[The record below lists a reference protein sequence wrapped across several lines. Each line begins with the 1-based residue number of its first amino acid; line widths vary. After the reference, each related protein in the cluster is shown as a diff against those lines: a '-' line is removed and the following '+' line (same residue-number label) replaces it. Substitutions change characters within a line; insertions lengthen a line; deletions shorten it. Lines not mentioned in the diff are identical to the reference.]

1 MSSEKQDPEV
11 IPQRVNRVG
20 SYLIRENRREEMA
33 KAIAKGLHFEDA
45 AEKAGIPYE
54 VALSA
59 SRKDPEFMAWYD
71 ESRSKP
77 RIEKTITPKKHTPKT
92 SLQIK
97 SDFVNKLSEVGL
109 FDKIAVMAEMA
120 DPNTDEGKQ
129 VLGFFMRY
137 IVKDMLPKE
146 TAAKV
151 EHTEKASYDTM
162 TDAELL
168 EMLQDRR
175 QQRLSYDEELDQADD
190 QRSSH
195 TQKYIEQA
203 QEYYEQEGEQGTN
216 T

>member
-1 MSSEKQDPEV
+1 MSPKKEKEDPEV
-11 IPQRVNRVG
+11 VHARSQKVG
-20 SYLIRENRREEMA
+20 SYLIREARRQEMEQG
-33 KAIAKGLHFEDA
+33 IDNGLHFEDA

-59 SRKDPEFMAWYD
+59 SRSPGEFQRWYD
-71 ESRSKP
+71 LSRNRP
-77 RIEKTITPKKHTPKT
+77 RVERKILPKKHKPKT

-109 FDKIAVMAEMA
+109 FSKIAVMAEMA
-120 DPNTDEGKQ
+120 DPHTEEGKQ

-146 TAAKV
+146 TASKV
-151 EHTEKASYDTM
+151 EHTEKAAYDTM

-175 QQRLSYDEELDQADD
+175 QQRLTFDEERSEADG

-203 QEYYEQEGEQGTN
+203 EQYEQEDI
-216 T
+216 

>member
-1 MSSEKQDPEV
+1 MAEKQDPEV
-11 IPQRVNRVG
+11 IPQRTNKVG
-20 SYLIRENRREEMA
+20 SYLIREGRREEMA
-33 KAIAKGLHFEDA
+33 KAIASGLHFEDA

-77 RIEKTITPKKHTPKT
+77 RIEKQIKRHKPKT

-97 SDFVNKLSEVGL
+97 SDFVNKLSQVGL
-109 FDKIAVMAEMA
+109 FDKIADMAEMA
-120 DPNTDEGKQ
+120 DPNTEEGKQ

-137 IVKDMLPKE
+137 IVKDILPKE

-151 EHTEKASYDTM
+151 EHTEKAAYDTM

-175 QQRLSYDEELDQADD
+175 QQRLAYDEELNQADG

-203 QEYYEQEGEQGTN
+203 REYYEQEGEQGTD

>member
-1 MSSEKQDPEV
+1 MGQKKKDPEV
-11 IPQRVNRVG
+11 GSQRVNRVG

-33 KAIAKGLHFEDA
+33 KAIANGLHFEDA

-59 SRKDPEFMAWYD
+59 SRKDPEFMVWYD

-77 RIEKTITPKKHTPKT
+77 RIVKTINHKKHTPKT

-120 DPNTDEGKQ
+120 DPDTEEGKQ

-137 IVKDMLPKE
+137 IVKDILPKE

-168 EMLQDRR
+168 EMLHNRR
-175 QQRLSYDEELDQADD
+175 EKRISYDEELYQADD
-190 QRSSH
+190 QRFSH

-203 QEYYEQEGEQGTN
+203 EESYEQEG
-216 T
+216 

>member
-1 MSSEKQDPEV
+1 MKEKQDPEV
-11 IPQRVNRVG
+11 IPQRTNKVG
-20 SYLIRENRREEMA
+20 SYLIREGRREEMA
-33 KAIAKGLHFEDA
+33 KAIASGLHFEDA

-59 SRKDPEFMAWYD
+59 SRKDPEFMTWYD
-71 ESRSKP
+71 ESRNKP
-77 RIEKTITPKKHTPKT
+77 RIEKNIKRHKPKT

-97 SDFVNKLSEVGL
+97 SDFVNKLSQVGL
-109 FDKIAVMAEMA
+109 FDKIADMAEMA
-120 DPNTDEGKQ
+120 DPNTEEGKQ

-137 IVKDMLPKE
+137 IVKDILPKE

-175 QQRLSYDEELDQADD
+175 QQRLSYDEEKSLADGE
-190 QRSSH
+190 RSSH

-203 QEYYEQEGEQGTN
+203 REYYEQEGEQGTD

>member
-1 MSSEKQDPEV
+1 MGQKKKDPEV
-11 IPQRVNRVG
+11 GSQRVNRVG

-33 KAIAKGLHFEDA
+33 KAIGNGLHFEDA

-59 SRKDPEFMAWYD
+59 SRKDPEFMVWYD

-77 RIEKTITPKKHTPKT
+77 RIVKTINHKKHTPKT

-120 DPNTDEGKQ
+120 DPDTEEGKQ

-137 IVKDMLPKE
+137 IVKDILPKE

-168 EMLQDRR
+168 EMLHNRR
-175 QQRLSYDEELDQADD
+175 EKRISYDEELDQAED

-195 TQKYIEQA
+195 TQKYIELA
-203 QEYYEQEGEQGTN
+203 EESYEQEG
-216 T
+216 

>member
-1 MSSEKQDPEV
+1 MAEKQDPEIV
-11 IPQRVNRVG
+11 PQRTNKVG
-20 SYLIRENRREEMA
+20 SYLIREGRREEMA
-33 KAIAKGLHFEDA
+33 KAIANGLHFEDA

-71 ESRSKP
+71 ESRSRP
-77 RIEKTITPKKHTPKT
+77 RIEKKPAKKYKPKT

-97 SDFVNKLSEVGL
+97 SDFVNKLSQVGL
-109 FDKIAVMAEMA
+109 FDKIAVMAEEA
-120 DPNTDEGKQ
+120 DPATEEGKQ

-137 IVKDMLPKE
+137 VVKDILPKE

-151 EHTEKASYDTM
+151 EHTEKAAYDTM

-175 QQRLSYDEELDQADD
+175 QQRLAYDQERSQADG

-203 QEYYEQEGEQGTN
+203 QEYYERESE
-216 T
+216 

>member
-1 MSSEKQDPEV
+1 MKEKQDPEV
-11 IPQRVNRVG
+11 IPQRANKVG
-20 SYLIRENRREEMA
+20 SYLIREGRREEMA
-33 KAIAKGLHFEDA
+33 KAIASGLHFEDA

-59 SRKDPEFMAWYD
+59 SRKDPEFMEWYD
-71 ESRSKP
+71 VSRSRP
-77 RIEKTITPKKHTPKT
+77 RIEKKIRPKKHKPKT

-109 FDKIAVMAEMA
+109 FDKIADMAEMA
-120 DPNTDEGKQ
+120 DPNTEEGKQ

-137 IVKDMLPKE
+137 IVKDILPKE

-151 EHTEKASYDTM
+151 EHTEKAAYDTM

-175 QQRLSYDEELDQADD
+175 QQRLEYDEELDQADG

-203 QEYYEQEGEQGTN
+203 QEYYEQEGEQRTDP
-216 T
+216 